1 MSKKG
6 RGQYTKYSDSD
17 GFRIGKYASENGS
30 RKAAKHFSKEFSI
43 NESTARSMKEK
54 YENHI
59 KLAAKEKRDATP
71 TLQVARQGRPL
82 LLGEELDA
90 KVLSYLKAV
99 RSRGGNVSKE
109 IAHATAEALIQ
120 KDPEYNHIDIRES
133 HWAQSLFRRMGFKR
147 QAATTGKVAVPPSLL
162 EEIELTYLH
171 SMFHKIEKYKIPS
184 SMILNLD
191 QTPLKYAPMSKYTMA
206 KAGAKGIPLAGSD
219 DKRVITGTFAID
231 LTGTF
236 LPMQLIYGGKTS
248 KSLPRVKFP
257 ESFCLSVNE
266 KHYSNE
272 RESLRYFDEVIIP
285 YLESERVRLNLP
297 NQYGLV
303 VMDVFRGQMTD
314 KVLGHLLADNF
325 VFHEKVPANMTRQG
339 TFSL

>member
-6 RGQYTKYSDSD
+6 RGQYTKYTDSD
-17 GFRIGKYASENGS
+17 RFRIGKYASENGS

-59 KLAAKEKRDATP
+59 KLAAKEKRDVTP

-90 KVLSYLKAV
+90 KVQSYLKAV

-147 QAATTGKVAVPPSLL
+147 RAATT
-162 EEIELTYLH
+162 
-171 SMFHKIEKYKIPS
+171 
-184 SMILNLD
+184 
-191 QTPLKYAPMSKYTMA
+191 
-206 KAGAKGIPLAGSD
+206 
-219 DKRVITGTFAID
+219 
-231 LTGTF
+231 
-236 LPMQLIYGGKTS
+236 
-248 KSLPRVKFP
+248 
-257 ESFCLSVNE
+257 
-266 KHYSNE
+266 
-272 RESLRYFDEVIIP
+272 
-285 YLESERVRLNLP
+285 
-297 NQYGLV
+297 
-303 VMDVFRGQMTD
+303 
-314 KVLGHLLADNF
+314 
-325 VFHEKVPANMTRQG
+325 
-339 TFSL
+339 